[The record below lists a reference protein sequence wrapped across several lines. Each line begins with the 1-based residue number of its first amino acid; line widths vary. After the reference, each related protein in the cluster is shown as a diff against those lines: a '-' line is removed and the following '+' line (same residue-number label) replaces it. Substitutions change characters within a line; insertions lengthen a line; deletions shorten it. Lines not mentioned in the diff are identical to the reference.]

1 MIIHFSALIYKRF
14 KPKKQKN
21 GNERLFEFTFKE
33 KNSIIISVIFKMYII
48 CGIRSVVFSA
58 YIKE

>member
-1 MIIHFSALIYKRF
+1 MIIHFSALFYKHF

-21 GNERLFEFTFKE
+21 GKQRLFAFTFKE
-33 KNSIIISVIFKMYII
+33 KNSIIISVIIKMHII
-48 CGIRSVVFSA
+48 CGIRSVAFSA